1 MIKKL
6 RARFIRI
13 ATFSAA
19 AVLLLLC
26 LIVNIA
32 HFATVNG
39 DLTDMLSLIAQNQ
52 GRVPGSPAE
61 EPGENGNIPPNTPGT
76 DVPGN
81 AGDSPADG
89 AQAPGAADG
98 TQVPGGSAAGGAPTG
113 EPGDK
118 APGTPGDNK
127 KHHLNAETPFSTR
140 YFVLRYTADGALI
153 SADLRNIAAVT
164 ENDTD
169 KYLETA
175 LRHGEGYGFTGGYKY
190 LVTTTD
196 DGNRMAVFLD
206 DHTELHSV
214 AVLGILSAVSLV
226 GCVLLVYVAMVLCS
240 RRAIDPVI
248 RTAEKQKQFITDA
261 SHELKT
267 PITVIFA
274 SLSVLEME
282 VGKQKWID
290 KARGQTEKL
299 TELVEELVTLSRL
312 DEEQPPLHF
321 ADFAISDVA
330 GEVAESF
337 RDFAAAKGH
346 ELQLGIEPGVTY
358 HGDEYAIRR
367 LISVLLDNAVKY
379 AAPGAPILFSLSKN
393 KKGVTLCEKNAFEG
407 KFPEH
412 PELLFDRFYRA
423 DPARTE
429 KGFGIGLS
437 IARAI
442 TEAHKSKITAAAENG
457 NTAVF
462 TVQLK

>member
-6 RARFIRI
+6 RTRFIRI

-26 LIVNIA
+26 LIINIA
-32 HFATVNG
+32 HFVIVNG
-39 DLTDMLSLIAQNQ
+39 DLSDMLTLIAQNQ
-52 GRVPGSPAE
+52 GLVPGSPAE
-61 EPGENGNIPPNTPGT
+61 EPGANGNIPP
-76 DVPGN
+76 DVPKNEAPDSTGNMPPDQN
-81 AGDSPADG
+81 AGNEGP
-89 AQAPGAADG
+89 
-98 TQVPGGSAAGGAPTG
+98 TLPGG
-113 EPGDK
+113 D
-118 APGTPGDNK
+118 K
-127 KHHLNAETPFSTR
+127 KHHLTAETPYSTR
-140 YFVLRYTADGALI
+140 YFVLRYTAGGTLI

-164 ENDTD
+164 EGGTD

-190 LVTTTD
+190 LVTTTG
-196 DGNRMAVFLD
+196 DGNRMAIFLD

-214 AVLGILSAVSLV
+214 LVLGVLSAGSLV
-226 GCVLLVYVAMVLCS
+226 GCVLLVYIAVVLCS
-240 RRAIDPVI
+240 RRAIDPVV
-248 RTAEKQKQFITDA
+248 RAAEKQKQFITDA

-267 PITVIFA
+267 PITVIST

-312 DEEQPPLHF
+312 DEEPVPERF
-321 ADFAISDVA
+321 ADFSISDA
-330 GEVAESF
+330 ASEVAESF

-346 ELQLGIEPGVTY
+346 ELQLHIEPGVRY

-367 LISVLLDNAVKY
+367 LISVLFDNAVKY
-379 AAPGAPILFSLSKN
+379 AAPGAPILFSLAKT

-412 PELLFDRFYRA
+412 PEVLFDRFYRA

-429 KGFGIGLS
+429 RGFGIGLS
-437 IARAI
+437 IARAVA
-442 TEAHKSKITAAAENG
+442 EAHKGKITAAAENG

>member
-6 RARFIRI
+6 RVRFIRI
-13 ATFSAA
+13 ATVSAA

-39 DLTDMLSLIAQNQ
+39 DLTDMLVMIAQNR
-52 GRVPGSPAE
+52 GRVPGSPAD
-61 EPGENGNIPPNTPGT
+61 EPGKTDNIPP

-89 AQAPGAADG
+89 TQTPGDTAPADGTQAPGA
-98 TQVPGGSAAGGAPTG
+98 SNAGGAPGGETG
-113 EPGDK
+113 GNKPGAPGD
-118 APGTPGDNK
+118 DK
-127 KHHLNAETPFSTR
+127 KHRLNAETPYSTR
-140 YFVLRYTADGALI
+140 YFVLRYTENGMLI

-164 ENDTD
+164 ENDAD
-169 KYLETA
+169 KYLEIA
-175 LRHGEGYGFTGGYKY
+175 LRHGEGYGFTDGYKY
-190 LVTTTD
+190 LVTTAE

-206 DHTELHSV
+206 DHNEMHSV
-214 AVLGILSAVSLV
+214 LVLGMLSAAATV
-226 GCVLLVYVAMVLCS
+226 GCVLLVYIAVVLCS
-240 RRAIDPVI
+240 RRAIDPVV
-248 RTAEKQKQFITDA
+248 RAAEKQKQFITDA
-261 SHELKT
+261 GHELKT
-267 PITVIFA
+267 PITVISA

-312 DEEQPPLHF
+312 DEEPAPERF
-321 ADFAISDVA
+321 ADFAVSDA
-330 GEVAESF
+330 ASEVAESF

-346 ELQLGIEPGVTY
+346 ELQLQIEPGVRY
-358 HGDEYAIRR
+358 HGDEYAVRR
-367 LISVLLDNAVKY
+367 LISVLFDNAVKY
-379 AAPGAPILFSLSKN
+379 AAPGAPIFFSLTKT

-412 PELLFDRFYRA
+412 PEALFDRFYRA
-423 DPARTE
+423 DSARAE

-437 IARAI
+437 IARAVA
-442 TEAHKSKITAAAENG
+442 EAHKGKITAAAEND